1 MSFDLKIRNGDIFY
15 KAGAVGTVKDEDKL
29 VQSLIKL
36 LLTPVRTAS
45 LRPDYGTALG
55 GILGSVMP
63 DYIYLTK
70 IQESITSAI
79 KYMIM
84 QQRAQSLYQ
93 YVSPGEQI
101 RELLQVRVERNPSD
115 TRQIEVR
122 IAVRAG
128 SGNVIERVFT
138 IAPGAEVAQRK
149 NTGDTVAERGE
160 L

>member
-15 KAGAVGTVKDEDKL
+15 RAGAVGLVKDEDKL

-36 LLTPVRTAS
+36 ILTPIREES

-63 DYIYLTK
+63 DYIYLVK
-70 IQESITSAI
+70 IEESIASAI
-79 KYMIM
+79 KYMIR
-84 QQRAQSLYQ
+84 QQKAQAVYQ

-101 RELLQVRVERNPSD
+101 RELLSVHVERNPDD
-115 TRQIEVR
+115 TRQIDVR
-122 IAVRAG
+122 IALRAG

-138 IAPGAEVAQRK
+138 IAPGIEIMQRR
-149 NTGDTVAERGE
+149 NLGDQVVERGG